1 MYDYRV
7 IDRIVP
13 LSAYKNIF
21 TRKVKADAI
30 PFEFENYKEG
40 QILSVDIDK
49 IGLKAIDFYK
59 TPEARKNETI
69 KFSNQVIRNIHEV
82 GGFTRAEADEINNV
96 FNKIRQEDYK
106 YILELA
112 AQV

>member
-21 TRKVKADAI
+21 TRKIKAEDV
-30 PFEFENYKEG
+30 PFEFENYKNG
-40 QILSVDIDK
+40 QILEAPIEN

-59 TPEARKNETI
+59 SPEARKNETI

-82 GGFTRAEADEINNV
+82 G
-96 FNKIRQEDYK
+96 
-106 YILELA
+106 
-112 AQV
+112 